1 MPTARPI
8 ITASSGDALDTV
20 TNLEAA
26 MSAPA
31 EAATPTSAP
40 MSGRPAA
47 SIDPNVSTSTRPA
60 NSTPNASVTV
70 TP

>member
-8 ITASSGDALDTV
+8 ITASSGEALETV
-20 TNLEAA
+20 TNRAA
-26 MSAPA
+26 ASSAPA

-47 SIDPNVSTSTRPA
+47 SIDPKVRTSTRPA
-60 NSTPNASVTV
+60 KSTPNASVTV

>member
-20 TNLEAA
+20 TKRAA
-26 MSAPA
+26 ASRAPA
-31 EAATPTSAP
+31 DAATPTSAP
-40 MSGRPAA
+40 MRGRPAA
-47 SIDPNVSTSTRPA
+47 SSDPKVSTSTRPA
-60 NSTPNASVTV
+60 KSTPNASVTV

>member
-8 ITASSGDALDTV
+8 ITASSGDALETV
-20 TNLEAA
+20 TKDAA
-26 MSAPA
+26 ASSAPE

-40 MSGRPAA
+40 RSGSPAA
-47 SIDPNVSTSTRPA
+47 SSDPNVITSTRPA
-60 NSTPNASVTV
+60 KSTPNASVTV